1 MRMKNIKKAFDYVDK
16 NFDSMIEELREVCS
30 YRSVEGDQEGLR
42 QTREY
47 ILRKMKDIGLNTEL
61 HEVPEGNPIIFSEK
75 EGMLNNTLLFYN
87 HYDVVPEG
95 PVECWKHHPFECE
108 IENGKL
114 YARGVSDN
122 KGGLFSRLHA
132 IQAITSAEKEL
143 PIGVKFLVEGDE
155 ESCSPSLYKFAEE
168 NQGLFKNLISA
179 DGCIWENGRKD
190 ENGYPWARFGV
201 RGGLEAEL
209 SVKTSEKDIHER
221 NGAIVPNAAWRLVW
235 ALASI
240 KDKNENVLIEGFYDD
255 VLDLTEQDK
264 KVLEDFPY
272 NEQELKDNIG
282 IDKYL
287 LDLKGYDLKKRL
299 YAEPAV
305 TINGIESGK
314 MYETIRSINPH
325 YAYARVHFSLAA
337 NQDPERI
344 KILFRRHLDKNG
356 FSDVHI
362 EYKGQNTP
370 VRTPVDVRL
379 KDIIYKAAELVYQKP
394 MVLELTALG
403 GGPGILFRKHWPDM
417 PIIGIGPASTGSG
430 HHSPDENLVL
440 EDYKEA
446 IKHIIALLYTY
457 AEMV

>member
-1 MRMKNIKKAFDYVDK
+1 MKNIKKAFDYVDK

-61 HEVPEGNPIIFSEK
+61 YEVLGGNPIIFSERD
-75 EGMLNNTLLFYN
+75 GMLKNTLLFYN

-95 PVECWKHHPFECE
+95 PIECWEHHPFKCE

-122 KGGLFSRLHA
+122 KGGIFSRLHA
-132 IQAITSAEKEL
+132 IQAIGSVENEL

-168 NQGLFKNLISA
+168 KQGLFKKLISA

-299 YAEPAV
+299 YAEAAV

-314 MYETIRSINPH
+314 
-325 YAYARVHFSLAA
+325 
-337 NQDPERI
+337 
-344 KILFRRHLDKNG
+344 
-356 FSDVHI
+356 
-362 EYKGQNTP
+362 
-370 VRTPVDVRL
+370 
-379 KDIIYKAAELVYQKP
+379 
-394 MVLELTALG
+394 
-403 GGPGILFRKHWPDM
+403 
-417 PIIGIGPASTGSG
+417 
-430 HHSPDENLVL
+430 
-440 EDYKEA
+440 
-446 IKHIIALLYTY
+446 
-457 AEMV
+457 